1 MTLTKLMNII
11 SDRVYTEIHK
21 ANDNGDDLKISIEL
35 DFSNR
40 TKELY
45 SETHIEHNLI
55 ITDYTKIGEN
65 HE

>member
-11 SDRVYTEIHK
+11 SDRIYTEIQK
-21 ANDNGDDLKISIEL
+21 ANNNGDDLKISIEL

-55 ITDYTKIGEN
+55 ITDYTKIEKKS
-65 HE
+65 

>member
-11 SDRVYTEIHK
+11 SDRVYTEIQK

-55 ITDYTKIGEN
+55 ITDVTKFGEN

>member
-45 SETHIEHNLI
+45 SETHIEHNIL
-55 ITDYTKIGEN
+55 ITDFTKIGEKS
-65 HE
+65 